1 MRKIKNKYQSVI
13 GLSLFLI
20 NPTIKEYLYNCTEP
34 LPRLLPNKHM
44 GLIPMWNKDKSA
56 GLTLIRKEIIMTP
69 ETETTPPAA
78 GSYGGDSNATTT
90 LLQESTI
97 ESNNSKVVKG

>member
-1 MRKIKNKYQSVI
+1 MRKIKNNYQSVI

-20 NPTIKEYLYNCTEP
+20 NLMIKEFLYNFTEP
-34 LPRLLPNKHM
+34 MPRSLSNKHM
-44 GLIPMWNKDKSA
+44 GLSPMWNEDKSA